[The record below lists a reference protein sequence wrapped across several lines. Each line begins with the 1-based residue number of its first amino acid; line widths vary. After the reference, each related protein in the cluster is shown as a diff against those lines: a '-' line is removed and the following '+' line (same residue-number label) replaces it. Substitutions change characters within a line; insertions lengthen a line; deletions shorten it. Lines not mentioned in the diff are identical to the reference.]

1 MIKINRS
8 PVPPDIGVYTRVV
21 TRGAGSRLTKAKREY
36 IDALTFHANIAH
48 YDNDVKLTKNKFT
61 FSIYK
66 DKELSAE
73 LGRVFG
79 NKCAYCE
86 SCFGAVTAKDIEHF
100 RPKSEIETSDAM
112 ILRPGYYWLAAEWM
126 NLLVSCPDCN
136 RKRTHRVPGQ
146 PEMVTLGKHIQFPIA
161 NENAR
166 LRMHT
171 CSPVQIAAEEAQR
184 LLINPC
190 IENPEDHFTYDDSGL
205 IHPRNANDNK
215 AIFSIYVYAL
225 QRKGLVEARK
235 ETLVTLQRRLL
246 HLRIPI
252 QELMEIASEDI
263 RRQDAKQKQIADLM
277 DDVLTMF
284 EPGKPYLGLL
294 RDYIRKHNRSGTYRD
309 YIFAGVN
316 IGDILELPVSHQMLR
331 QQLAQGNLGLTRTRI
346 APEMRRISP

>member
-8 PVPPDIGVYTRVV
+8 QVPPEIGIYKNKI
-21 TRGAGSRLTKAKREY
+21 TRGISRGLTKAEREY
-36 IDALTFHANIAH
+36 SNSVIYHTNNKH
-48 YDNDVKLTKNKFT
+48 YLNNLKLTKDKFI
-61 FSIYK
+61 FSLYK
-66 DKELSAE
+66 DKELSEE
-73 LGRVFG
+73 LGRIFG

-100 RPKSEIETSDAM
+100 RPKSEIETSGAM
-112 ILRPGYYWLAAEWM
+112 ILRPGYYWLAGEWL

-146 PEMVTLGKHIQFPIA
+146 PKMVNLGKHIQFPIA

-171 CSPVQIAAEEAQR
+171 CSAAQMATEEAQR

-190 IENPEDHFTYDDSGL
+190 IENPENHFTYDDDGL
-205 IHPRNANDNK
+205 IHPRNANDMK
-215 AIFSIYVYAL
+215 AIISIHVYAL

-235 ETLVTLQRRLL
+235 EILVALQRRLL
-246 HLRIPI
+246 HLRMPI
-252 QELMEIASEDI
+252 EELAAIAPEEIN
-263 RRQDAKQKQIADLM
+263 RLQAKKNQITQLM

-294 RDYIRKHNRSGTYRD
+294 REYIRKHVESGTYRD
-309 YIFAGVN
+309 YISAGIN
-316 IGDILELPVSHQMLR
+316 IGALLELPVS
-331 QQLAQGNLGLTRTRI
+331 N
-346 APEMRRISP
+346 